1 MDITFPRFIFTPLK
15 MNKKNTVLW
24 IILMVLMLFNFW
36 LAEISPV
43 AGKWTLTMIL
53 VVTLIKFL
61 GVAFRFMDLKDA
73 NKGWKIIF
81 VIFILLFSGLAGMI

>member
-1 MDITFPRFIFTPLK
+1 
-15 MNKKNTVLW
+15 
-24 IILMVLMLFNFW
+24 MLFNFW

>member
-1 MDITFPRFIFTPLK
+1 
-15 MNKKNTVLW
+15 MNKKNTILW
-24 IILMVLMLFNFW
+24 VILMLLMLFNFW

-43 AGKWTLTMIL
+43 AGKWTLTVIL

-73 NKGWKIIF
+73 NNGWKIIF
-81 VIFILLFSGLAGMI
+81 VIFILLFSGIAGLI